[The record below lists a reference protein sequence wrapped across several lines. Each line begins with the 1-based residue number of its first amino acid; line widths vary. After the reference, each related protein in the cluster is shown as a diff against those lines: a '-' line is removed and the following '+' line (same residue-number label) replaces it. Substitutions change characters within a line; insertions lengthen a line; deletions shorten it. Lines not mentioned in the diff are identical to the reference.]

1 MKLLTCLT
9 ITIALAAPALAQT
22 PTPGSEEAKAQARE
36 ELNEAARVYREGNF
50 AEAQAHS
57 EKALL
62 LDPQNKTAPFF
73 VARTI
78 HAQYKPGDS
87 TPENMAKARAAIV
100 AYQRILERVPNDE
113 ESYKAIAYL
122 YGVLKEEA
130 LLREWLLQRARDASM
145 PNDKRAEAFVVL
157 ASKDWDCSF
166 KITEQPTIKFV
177 VAPAR
182 GNRAYVKYRMPKDRA
197 EFEQA
202 KECANRG
209 LEMANIAVGLTP
221 ESESAWSYKTN
232 LLLELSK
239 LAEMSGDVQQKREFQ
254 RQYEE
259 ALQETTRLSKRPLQL
274 PRN

>member
-1 MKLLTCLT
+1 MRLLTCLT
-9 ITIALAAPALAQT
+9 ITIALAAPVLAQT
-22 PTPGSEEAKAQARE
+22 PTPGSDEAKAQARD
-36 ELNEAARVYREGNF
+36 ELNEAARVYRDGNF

-57 EKALL
+57 EKAML
-62 LDPQNKTAPFF
+62 LDPQNRTAPYF

-87 TPENMAKARAAIV
+87 TPENVAKAREAIV

-113 ESYKAIAYL
+113 EAFKAIAYL
-122 YGVLKEEA
+122 YGALKEET
-130 LLREWLLQRARDASM
+130 LLRELLLQRARDGSM

-166 KITEQPTIKFV
+166 QITELPTNKIAV
-177 VAPAR
+177 VPAR
-182 GNRAYVKYRMPKDRA
+182 GNRAYVRYRMPKERS
-197 EFEQA
+197 EFERA

-209 LEMANIAVGLTP
+209 LEMANVAIGLTP
-221 ESESAWSYKTN
+221 ESETAWSYKTN

-254 RQYEE
+254 RQYKE
-259 ALQETTRLSKRPLQL
+259 ALAETTRLSNRPQ
-274 PRN
+274 